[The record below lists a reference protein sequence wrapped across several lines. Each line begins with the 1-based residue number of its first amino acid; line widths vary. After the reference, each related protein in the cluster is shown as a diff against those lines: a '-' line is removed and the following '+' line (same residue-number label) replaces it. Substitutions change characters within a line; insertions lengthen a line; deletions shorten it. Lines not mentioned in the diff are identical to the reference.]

1 MIRRSGEVPFLETC
15 ARGPPSVTATV
26 LVIDDDR
33 SILLQISRALAPLEV
48 NVQGANT
55 APAGLEAIR
64 ALQPDVVLLDLVL
77 PHTSGLDLFQRI
89 KDLDRR
95 LPVIF
100 ITAGAASES
109 AIEAM
114 RLGAYDYVAKP
125 LNLPQL
131 TQLVTKALETRRLMS
146 VPVAVSV
153 LEEEKAAD
161 AGDLFVGRSPRMLE
175 VFKEIGRVAQQ
186 NVTVLIRGESGTGK
200 ELVARAIYQFGSRAT
215 RPFMAVNCAALPDT
229 LLESELFG
237 HEKGA
242 FTSADRRRIGKFEQC
257 NGGTLFL
264 DEVGDMSPLTQ
275 GKVLRLLQEQR
286 FERVGSNETIETNV
300 RLVAATNRPLEAM
313 VQDGRFRA
321 DLFYRL
327 NVVTISLPP
336 LRERAEDVPLLLQY
350 FLSRAR
356 KELDKTDVEGI
367 SPDALELLEA
377 YPWPGNIRELQ
388 SVVRQCLL
396 KSSGPVIV
404 PDFLPATIMDYASH
418 LGQGRANSMIGI
430 GTVTG
435 HGSNVPGTQGSN
447 FAVGNSQHAAD
458 QPSASFGHPEAGV
471 GGDAPASLP
480 GSTNFSGGMHGSHA
494 HGHQDLPSSDISQ
507 LIEERLRAG
516 STNLYAEALEMM
528 EKYLL
533 TRVLQSCGAN
543 QSKAA
548 EILGITRGKVRDRI
562 AAFGINLDKN
572 VSIDS
577 PR

>member
-1 MIRRSGEVPFLETC
+1 
-15 ARGPPSVTATV
+15 
-26 LVIDDDR
+26 
-33 SILLQISRALAPLEV
+33 
-48 NVQGANT
+48 
-55 APAGLEAIR
+55 
-64 ALQPDVVLLDLVL
+64 
-77 PHTSGLDLFQRI
+77 
-89 KDLDRR
+89 
-95 LPVIF
+95 
-100 ITAGAASES
+100 
-109 AIEAM
+109 
-114 RLGAYDYVAKP
+114 
-125 LNLPQL
+125 
-131 TQLVTKALETRRLMS
+131 
-146 VPVAVSV
+146 
-153 LEEEKAAD
+153 
-161 AGDLFVGRSPRMLE
+161 MLE

-186 NVTVLIRGESGTGK
+186 NVTVLVRGESGTGK
-200 ELVARAIYQFGSRAT
+200 ELVARAIYQFGSRST

-286 FERVGSNETIETNV
+286 FERVGSNDTIETNV
-300 RLVAATNRPLEAM
+300 RLVAATNRPLEQM

-336 LRERAEDVPLLLQY
+336 LRERVEDIPLLLKY
-350 FLSRAR
+350 SFSRAR
-356 KELDKTDVEGI
+356 RELDKPDVEGL
-367 SPDALELLEA
+367 SPDALALLMA

-396 KSSGPVIV
+396 KCTGPVIV
-404 PDFLPATIMDYASH
+404 PDFLPVAILDYKAAPHGEATNRVFFPENTPASI
-418 LGQGRANSMIGI
+418 N
-430 GTVTG
+430 
-435 HGSNVPGTQGSN
+435 N
-447 FAVGNSQHAAD
+447 D
-458 QPSASFGHPEAGV
+458 PSSTAGV
-471 GGDAPASLP
+471 RPLSQLPEDSSIAGVAPIPHGIPQTHTQAS
-480 GSTNFSGGMHGSHA
+480 GMSE
-494 HGHQDLPSSDISQ
+494 LPSSDIGQ
-507 LIEERLRAG
+507 LIEARLQAG

-533 TRVLQSCGAN
+533 TRVLQASQAN

-572 VSIDS
+572 VSIDP